1 MRFFQGEFIDTASPT
16 SLEWLRFQI
25 STSVV
30 CVLRQLQR
38 TRTSALVLSFCL
50 MTLPAFS
57 QTYKIIQRYKVPG
70 SAVHSLA
77 IDSEHRRL
85 FVADSVGLLVLNAD
99 TGERIGTVGNLRDMD
114 DVLLLPATQLGS
126 ATAAYQGYATD
137 QHGSV
142 IAFSPADLTTAKT
155 MHLTAPGPASLCYDS
170 DANTVEAV
178 SSEGALA
185 SIDAATGQILS
196 SGKVP
201 TGSGQIACGNLD
213 RVYVAD
219 PATNVVHVL
228 NHSKITNEGDYPMQ
242 AGRQPSGV
250 ALDTKGRRLFVT
262 CENGVIE
269 IVDTDAGF
277 IFIELKGGTGTGRST
292 FVWLPQGKGQWKA
305 AAFSAQQDGTLAGVR
320 MNAFINYTL
329 GSTSRLASGLEAVA
343 WDEKTHHLYM
353 TAMDA
358 GSPVVLVAGY

>member
-1 MRFFQGEFIDTASPT
+1 MLHQ
-16 SLEWLRFQI
+16 
-25 STSVV
+25 
-30 CVLRQLQR
+30 VLR
-38 TRTSALVLSFCL
+38 TRRWAQVLTFCL
-50 MTLPAFS
+50 MALPASS
-57 QTYKIIQRYKVPG
+57 QTYKIIQRYKLPG

-85 FVADSVGLLVLNAD
+85 FVADSEGLLVLNAD
-99 TGERIGTVGNLRDMD
+99 TGERIGTVGNLRDGN
-114 DVLLLPATQLGS
+114 DVLLVPATQLGS
-126 ATAAYQGYATD
+126 TTVAYRGYVTD
-137 QHGSV
+137 QHGDV
-142 IAFSPADLTTAKT
+142 IGFSPADLTAAKT

-170 DANTVEAV
+170 NANTVEAV

-201 TGSGQIACGNLD
+201 AGSGQIACGNLD

-219 PATNVVHVL
+219 PAANVVHVL
-228 NHSKITNEGDYPMQ
+228 NHSKLTNEGDYPMH

-277 IFIELKGGTGTGRST
+277 IFI
-292 FVWLPQGKGQWKA
+292 
-305 AAFSAQQDGTLAGVR
+305 
-320 MNAFINYTL
+320 
-329 GSTSRLASGLEAVA
+329 
-343 WDEKTHHLYM
+343 
-353 TAMDA
+353 
-358 GSPVVLVAGY
+358 